1 MTCALPALRLPVKP
15 AIALIVAVLFGLDPG
30 DRGRTLAADDLQ
42 GDARRNSFTPAERRN
57 IDDAALWG
65 PREKRNVSRVEA
77 YGNALQWMVART
89 PLPVEE
95 EIRRAAVQD
104 GELRS
109 KFKTSAAPAAA
120 AIVFAKLLE
129 TLPERMRPNGYDFTL
144 TVVDDGETEAFSL
157 GAGRIYV
164 AASFLQSVLVRNPSG
179 KDQLAFMLAHQLGHL
194 SLGHARRVY
203 QRVWFN
209 EQLQRDADEKK
220 KKKRERQGP
229 SSPSENAPAPGLDDE
244 GEQIQHAFEALAG
257 IGAILEHVYSRQDQ
271 FEADLFAIH
280 LCRNAGFDVENC
292 LDALR
297 RRAVAEDASLLMPH
311 PPREGI
317 PPVEP
322 EVQPRTTGEALTL
335 ASHPTPLHRLRRLRL
350 ELDGLIFGEGFGLFE
365 FDLRTR
371 SLKRAADRSVPG
383 DVRALV
389 CIHGMESSLKI
400 YLPLMNRLAA
410 DPAGINLR
418 ILGFQYPNDES
429 LARSGKFLK
438 RELERVC
445 ASAEQVDFICHSA
458 GGLVFRHYAEVD
470 GGAFHH
476 AYFLGTPHY
485 GSDLAA
491 LRSLLEATQ
500 FIGDLKLGYDA
511 ALQQAILDGHGQMS
525 HDLQPDSLFLR
536 FLNAPR
542 DNLHRDRYV
551 IYRGQASSRTR
562 VLLMKGAV
570 EAGRRSLERLLK
582 NEDSVR
588 SKFARAGLEKLVVP
602 AEIAN
607 GDMAVTLESA
617 KLEGVE
623 AVHTYSL
630 HHTELPRHPDVIEH
644 LARLLVAE

>member
-1 MTCALPALRLPVKP
+1 MIGEFCTRPLRVRP
-15 AIALIVAVLFGLDPG
+15 
-30 DRGRTLAADDLQ
+30 TLALLLLLSSVAPRARAFAFAADGVPRVSL
-42 GDARRNSFTPAERRN
+42 TPAERRN
-57 IDDAALWG
+57 IDKGALWG

-77 YGNALQWMVART
+77 YGNALQWLVART
-89 PLPVEE
+89 PLPIEE

-109 KFKTSAAPAAA
+109 KFKMSVPPPAARM
-120 AIVFAKLLE
+120 VFDTLIE
-129 TLPERMRPNGYDFTL
+129 TLPARMRPKDCEFTL
-144 TVVDDGETEAFSL
+144 TVVDQGETEAFSL

-164 AASFLQSVLVRNPSG
+164 GAGFLRSALGSNPSG
-179 KDQLAFMLAHQLGHL
+179 KDQLAFVLAHQLGHL

-203 QRVWFN
+203 QRVWLR
-209 EQLQRDADEKK
+209 EQLQRDVEEKK
-220 KKKRERQGP
+220 KKNAEKRATPSASEAAEAAGP
-229 SSPSENAPAPGLDDE
+229 DDE
-244 GEQIQHAFEALAG
+244 GEKIQRAFETLAG

-297 RRAVAEDASLLMPH
+297 LRAVGEDASLLQPQ
-311 PPREGI
+311 PPREGV

-322 EVQPRTTGEALTL
+322 EVQPRSTGEAVTL
-335 ASHPTPLHRLRRLRL
+335 ASHPTAMHRLRRLRL
-350 ELDGLIFGEGFGLFE
+350 ELDGLIYGEQFGLFE
-365 FDLRTR
+365 FDPQTK
-371 SLKRAADRSVPG
+371 SVKRAADGAVPADG
-383 DVRALV
+383 RAVV

-410 DPAGINLR
+410 DPAGNRFR

-429 LARSGKFLK
+429 LARSGSFLK
-438 RELERVC
+438 REMERVC
-445 ASAEQVDFICHSA
+445 TSAEHVDFVCHSA
-458 GGLVFRHYAEVD
+458 GGLVFRHFAEVE
-470 GGAFHH
+470 GGTFHR
-476 AYFLGTPHY
+476 ACFLGTPHY

-536 FLNAPR
+536 HLNAPR
-542 DNLHRDRYV
+542 DGVHRDRYV
-551 IYRGQASSRTR
+551 IFRGQASSRTR
-562 VLLMKGAV
+562 VLLIKGAV
-570 EAGRRSLERLLK
+570 EAGRRSLERLLR
-582 NEDSVR
+582 NEDSIR
-588 SKFARAGLEKLVVP
+588 SKFARAGLERLVVP

-617 KLEGVE
+617 ALEGVE
-623 AVHTYSL
+623 AVHTFPL
-630 HHTELPRHPDVIEH
+630 HHTELPRNAEVIEGV
-644 LARLLVAE
+644 AKLLVEEQQ